1 MSPLMIRPKAL
12 ACAAVLALAPAM
24 ALADPCKAIPDRGP
38 LPSHLSP
45 GSTFRGPVTYVGDG
59 DSLCVGLGR
68 DPRQWVEVRVA
79 DFYAPELNAPGGREA
94 KRALER
100 LVRGK
105 TLACVAGRRS
115 FDRIVAD
122 CRLGS
127 ASVGDLMR
135 QAGVA
140 EGGAGR

>member
-1 MSPLMIRPKAL
+1 MKIDVS
-12 ACAAVLALAPAM
+12 VLAVAWGVVLLLVPAV

-38 LPSHLSP
+38 APAHLSP
-45 GSTFRGPVTYVGDG
+45 GSKFQGPVTYVGDG
-59 DSLCVGLGR
+59 DSLCIGLGAR
-68 DPRQWVEVRVA
+68 PEQWVEVRVA

-94 KRALER
+94 KQVLER
-100 LVRGK
+100 IVRGK

-135 QAGVA
+135 RAGVA
-140 EGGAGR
+140 EGGSGR